1 MPTPYD
7 LRSGPVLLRTMNY
20 LITNI
25 MDRYDQEREKGD
37 WYNFLW
43 DRLRAIRKVIE
54 FKSSICIDYPYL
66 FIVGINSTAFT

>member
-1 MPTPYD
+1 MPSAYD

-25 MDRYDQEREKGD
+25 MDKFDQERGHGD

-43 DRLRAIRKVIE
+43 DRLRAIRKVMNCT
-54 FKSSICIDYPYL
+54 FSSSKENY
-66 FIVGINSTAFT
+66 FVF

>member
-43 DRLRAIRKVIE
+43 DRLRAFRKVIE
-54 FKSSICIDYPYL
+54 FNSRIASIISICL
-66 FIVGINSTAFT
+66 S